1 VEAEKTTIPS
11 TAGPPDP
18 ATLGR
23 QLLDA
28 VIALEAIVPD
38 LTPHDPQEI
47 MRVVASAKFAH
58 ALIGPTITIVTSLPS
73 LNERK
78 LFDVERGRT
87 ALLFRDEIRPA
98 AQRLNAF
105 ISALEFTINSRLAEA
120 GVEALQ
126 TYEWARR
133 ASKQRQGANLI
144 PYVQEMQRVIKKTI
158 NRRPKPAASTPP
170 PPAQAFLA
178 ATPSKVDEADLP
190 ESYRQLLADE
200 KK

>member
-1 VEAEKTTIPS
+1 MEPAVTNPN

-18 ATLGR
+18 ATVGR

-28 VIALEAIVPD
+28 IIALEAVMPD
-38 LTPHDPQEI
+38 LTPHNPQEI
-47 MRVVASAKFAH
+47 MRVVTAARFAD
-58 ALIGPTITIVTSLPS
+58 ALIAPTITIVTTLPS
-73 LNERK
+73 LTERK
-78 LFDVERGRT
+78 LFDVERGRA
-87 ALLFRDEIRPA
+87 ALLFRDELRPA

-105 ISALEFTINSRLAEA
+105 VSALEFTINSRLAEA

-158 NRRPKPAASTPP
+158 NRRPKPAASAPP

-178 ATPSKVDEADLP
+178 ATPSKIDEADLP
-190 ESYRQLLADE
+190 ESYRQVLADE
-200 KK
+200 GK

>member
-1 VEAEKTTIPS
+1 MEAEKTTIPS

-87 ALLFRDEIRPA
+87 ALLFRDEILPV
-98 AQRLNAF
+98 AQRLKAF
-105 ISALEFTINSRLAEA
+105 VAGLEFTMNSRLAEA
-120 GVEALQ
+120 GVDALQ
-126 TYEWARR
+126 TYDWSRR
-133 ASKQRQGANLI
+133 AAKQRQGTNLI

-158 NRRPKPAASTPP
+158 NRRPKPAGSTPP
-170 PPAQAFLA
+170 PPAQALLA
-178 ATPSKVDEADLP
+178 GPTSKIDVADLP
-190 ESYRQLLADE
+190 DSYRELLAKE
-200 KK
+200 GK